1 MIESVL
7 EEYIT
12 AFSEKETPYLKTLHD
27 YTFNKAHGAHMI
39 SGALQGAF
47 LRAMS
52 LLKQPKNILE
62 IGTFTGYSALCLV
75 EGLQENGKLI
85 TLDKS
90 EEHLDFMKK
99 IWKEAGRENQI
110 QFIQGDAE
118 QIIPNINMFFD
129 LVFVDANKR
138 AYENYVNLVL
148 PKMPKG
154 GCIIVDNVLF
164 RKEPIMDE
172 EHQSKTGKFMDAFNQ
187 KMAKDNRVHQII
199 LPLRDGISLLVK
211 K

>member
-1 MIESVL
+1 MIDSVL

-12 AFSEKETPYLKTLHD
+12 AFSEKETSYLKALHE
-27 YTFNKAHGAHMI
+27 YTIQNAHGAHMI
-39 SGALQGAF
+39 SGSLQGAF

-52 LLKQPKNILE
+52 LLKQPENILE

-75 EGLQENGKLI
+75 EGLKKDGKLI

-90 EEHLDFMKK
+90 DEHLSFMST
-99 IWKEAGRENQI
+99 IWKDAGKDKQI
-110 QFIQGDAE
+110 QFIKGDAE
-118 QIIPNINMFFD
+118 ELIPNIDMTFD
-129 LVFVDANKR
+129 LVFIDANKR
-138 AYENYVNLVL
+138 AYENYMNLVL

-164 RKEPIMDE
+164 RKEPILE
-172 EHQSKTGKFMDAFNQ
+172 EKYQSKTGKFMDAFNQ
-187 KMAKDNRVHQII
+187 KMAEDNRVHQII
-199 LPLRDGISLLVK
+199 LPLRDGISILVK